1 MTGRSWNLLLQRDR
15 FYVSRCQ
22 GQAGS
27 VLVGWPAGELS
38 QKPLCSWPPSTL
50 SPHLLQVLGPKPDLP
65 AGTED
70 TAKEDAANRKLA
82 KLYKVSPSDTVSHT
96 KSDQAGEAGG
106 STSLSLPG
114 WGKAAG
120 HVLLGSPP
128 LLAERNKLLML
139 FWTEFGIF
147 GFVFV

>member
-1 MTGRSWNLLLQRDR
+1 M
-15 FYVSRCQ
+15 
-22 GQAGS
+22 
-27 VLVGWPAGELS
+27 
-38 QKPLCSWPPSTL
+38 
-50 SPHLLQVLGPKPDLP
+50 LGPKPDLP

-82 KLYKVSPSDTVSHT
+82 KLYKVSPRGTVSHT
-96 KSDQAGEAGG
+96 KSNQAGEAEG
-106 STSLSLPG
+106 STSLSFPG
-114 WGKAAG
+114 WGTNVLG
-120 HVLLGSPP
+120 LGCWSLLGSPA